1 MDSEG
6 RPFAAGSPAM
16 ADAFRVP
23 FHAGAG
29 VPGPAAPLS
38 VPVPGAR
45 RDPARRPIQ
54 FPNSSAHDRS
64 SWPGSN
70 DEFVMSGL
78 RLTSGRAKRGWVSDR
93 IS

>member
-1 MDSEG
+1 MDSRG
-6 RPFAAGSPAM
+6 RLFAAGSPA
-16 ADAFRVP
+16 AAGAFRVP

-29 VPGPAAPLS
+29 VS
-38 VPVPGAR
+38 SPVPRAR

-54 FPNSSAHDRS
+54 LPNSSAHDRS
-64 SWPGSN
+64 SWPGSY